1 MKTVKAIAP
10 LLFLSAVCV
19 GPAHANWFSDPHSN
33 TMLNIGSAPNPTPE
47 DLRRIGD
54 SKYDATR
61 YGASRVLH
69 SEVAPVQPI
78 PARAAYAVHDQGIS
92 SAAMFRMEGKNV
104 YGTKGARLGHILTVD
119 HGSKMAD
126 LQTPGGVAVAMPVAL
141 LVDKGHRIVAPTM
154 SKADVTAMAKT
165 QTGRTV
171 AINVSPKTLRPL
183 RG

>member
-1 MKTVKAIAP
+1 MRTVKAITS

-54 SKYDATR
+54 SRYAATG
-61 YGASRVLH
+61 YGASRVH
-69 SEVAPVQPI
+69 SEIAPVQPV
-78 PARAAYAVHDQGIS
+78 PAQVAYVGHDQSIS
-92 SAAMFRMEGKNV
+92 SAAMFRMEGKTV

-126 LQTPGGVAVAMPVAL
+126 LQTPGGIAVAMPVAL
-141 LVDKGHRIVAPTM
+141 LVDKGNRIIAPTT

-171 AINVSPKTLRPL
+171 AINVSQKTLRPL